1 MSRKVKKICVWFKT
15 TFYFIISCICL
26 LHVKYRP
33 NQRLNHQQKDRLI
46 NIMEENFVYLYGLN
60 RGPCVLQVRDDMW
73 TQIATELNGLG
84 MGAVRTPKE
93 WRHCFTNMRLIVQ
106 EKLRKSD
113 VQLSEMDK
121 KIIRICWPHY
131 LKKPQIA
138 SAVATASASAAKATS
153 YRRAPSKIVVAAA
166 KLPLTSPQLTSSPP
180 IALVSLPPPT
190 PSAATAPHPVVTA
203 SPRSTAAPQ
212 QARRRIVSNR
222 KETMGNLGKL
232 SIAYQH
238 KQLLETRKMVR
249 LLREQNKK
257 MMLLLEAT
265 LQQNA
270 LLLAERSGASKDA

>member
-1 MSRKVKKICVWFKT
+1 MFGLKQR
-15 TFYFIISCICL
+15 FILLFHVCL
-26 LHVKYRP
+26 LHIKYRP

-46 NIMEENFVYLYGLN
+46 SIMEENFVYLYGLN

-84 MGAVRTPKE
+84 MGAVRTPKG

-106 EKLRKSD
+106 EKLRKTD

-121 KIIRICWPHY
+121 KIIRICWPNY

-138 SAVATASASAAKATS
+138 LAVGTASASAARATT

-166 KLPLTSPQLTSSPP
+166 KPSLPLTSPKLTSPSP

-190 PSAATAPHPVVTA
+190 PSAATAPPPVVTA
-203 SPRSTAAPQ
+203 SQRPTAAPQ
-212 QARRRIVSNR
+212 QARRRIVCNR

-257 MMLLLEAT
+257 IMLLLEAT

-270 LLLAERSGASKDA
+270 LLLAERNGASKDA